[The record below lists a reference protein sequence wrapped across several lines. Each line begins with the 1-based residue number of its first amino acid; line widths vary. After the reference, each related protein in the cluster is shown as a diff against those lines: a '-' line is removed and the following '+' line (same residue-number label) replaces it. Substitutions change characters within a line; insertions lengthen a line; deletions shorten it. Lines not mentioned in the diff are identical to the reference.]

1 MTDSRAGEQSAAASA
16 TVGDVIAPVKIAGRF
31 EPTVVAQPLAVRT
44 RPMAC
49 VSVLLLS
56 DLLTLAAAGAIAIY
70 GRWWLGGLYHPIE
83 YLIHWPLVGIFVAAY
98 ACCKLYPNLPLSPA
112 GELRQLSIVTS
123 LIFLGLGTMTFLSQT
138 GIEYSRGV
146 LVIAWASSLVLVPM
160 GRAVVRTALSSRPW
174 WGYPVVVLGA
184 GRTAAKVI
192 RLLQRQPE
200 LGLKPVAVLDDDAH
214 GAPREL
220 LGVPVV
226 GSLDLIEE
234 LGRKHAV
241 PYALLAQSDIA
252 PSRLDELTDRFDRI
266 FSHLAV
272 IPPLNRFSS
281 LWVSPVDFGG
291 VLGLE
296 VRHRLMD
303 PGRMMLKR
311 LVDVGLVWLFSPIL
325 FPLIGLIALL
335 IKLDSK
341 GPAFYSQLRIG
352 EGGQKFKVWKF
363 RTMHRSADKILRRF
377 LRQHPELRA
386 EWEQTHKL
394 KDDPRITRMGW
405 LLRRT
410 SLDELPQ
417 LWNVVLNQMS
427 LVGPRPIVDDEV
439 KHYGREFELFKK
451 TKPGITGLWQVS
463 GRNNLSYAERVALD
477 VYYVRNWSVWLD
489 LYLLSRTVF
498 AVLFCRGAY

>member
-1 MTDSRAGEQSAAASA
+1 MAAELGGVVPGA
-16 TVGDVIAPVKIAGRF
+16 DVAGRIQ
-31 EPTVVAQPLAVRT
+31 PQTATRPLAVRT
-44 RPMAC
+44 RPLRV
-49 VSVLLLS
+49 VSLLLGS
-56 DLLTLAAAGAIAIY
+56 DTLMLCAAGLLAIY
-70 GRWWLGGLYHPIE
+70 GRLWLGGLYHPAY
-83 YLIHWPLVGIFVAAY
+83 YLTLWPLVGVFLAAY
-98 ACCKLYPNLPLSPA
+98 ACTKLYPNLPLSPA
-112 GELRQLSIVTS
+112 NELRQLSIVTS
-123 LIFLGLGTMTFLSQT
+123 LIYLGLGTLTFLTQE
-138 GIEYSRGV
+138 GINYSRGV
-146 LVIAWASSLVLVPM
+146 LLIAWAASLVLVPA
-160 GRAVVRTALSSRPW
+160 GRAVVRTALSSQPW

-184 GRTAAKVI
+184 GKTAAKVI
-192 RLLQRQPE
+192 RSLQRQPE
-200 LGLKPVAVLDDDAH
+200 IGLKPVAVLDDDVH
-214 GAPREL
+214 SHQREL

-226 GSLDLIEE
+226 GNLDMIEE
-234 LGRKHAV
+234 LGRRHDV
-241 PYALLAQSDIA
+241 PYALIAQGDIEA
-252 PSRLDELTDRFDRI
+252 SRLDELIDRFDRI

-272 IPPLNRFSS
+272 IPPLSRFSS
-281 LWVSPVDFGG
+281 LWVSAVDVGG

-311 LVDVGLVWLFSPIL
+311 LVDIGLVWLFSPL
-325 FPLIGLIALL
+325 VFPLIAVIAVL
-335 IKLDSK
+335 IKIDNR

-352 EGGQKFKVWKF
+352 ENGAKFKVWKF
-363 RTMHRSADKILRRF
+363 RTMRRSADKILRRY
-377 LRQHPELRA
+377 LRQHPELRS

-405 LLRRT
+405 LLRKT

-417 LWNVVLNQMS
+417 LWNVVLGQMS

-439 KHYGREFELFKK
+439 RHYGREFELFKK